1 MKRVFKCQ
9 ALEQSCKIALP
20 SNWPDM
26 ESVKIASYKNS
37 EVSIDHQIP
46 LPWFFSIIEAI
57 NSRTHSIKLTS
68 RKPEEQEEETD
79 LVTETGRAV
88 SLKAQLFQ
96 KFIPRKFCPKR
107 IQDSSLQNDGFRL
120 LGVLPGTKRG
130 MWWNLEI
137 LSTIWCLVSQRFF
150 FLRKDC
156 WPRVA
161 LKKHPSG
168 QVFHYCRTEILAFLW
183 DRSLS

>member
-1 MKRVFKCQ
+1 MKGTKFMTDYQMLITWKEYLRATRKNWEAGWTIQSIDPLICQ

-26 ESVKIASYKNS
+26 ESVKIASYDYKNS

-46 LPWFFSIIEAI
+46 LPWFFSIIEAV
-57 NSRTHSIKLTS
+57 NSRTHSIKLTF

-96 KFIPRKFCPKR
+96 KFIPRNSARKGYW
-107 IQDSSLQNDGFRL
+107 I
-120 LGVLPGTKRG
+120 LPNEKYV
-130 MWWNLEI
+130 
-137 LSTIWCLVSQRFF
+137 C
-150 FLRKDC
+150 
-156 WPRVA
+156 
-161 LKKHPSG
+161 
-168 QVFHYCRTEILAFLW
+168 
-183 DRSLS
+183 